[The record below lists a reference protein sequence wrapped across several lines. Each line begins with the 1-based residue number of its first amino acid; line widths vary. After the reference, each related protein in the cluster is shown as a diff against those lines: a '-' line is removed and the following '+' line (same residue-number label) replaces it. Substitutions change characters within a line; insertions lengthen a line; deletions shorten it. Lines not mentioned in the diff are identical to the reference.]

1 MALAERWLLPDG
13 VKEILPPKARQVE
26 VLRRRLLDL
35 YDNWGYEQVMPPLV
49 EHLESLLTGVGKDL
63 DINTYKLVDQ
73 ESGHSLGLRADI
85 TPQVARID
93 AHRMDHQGANRL
105 CYCGSVVHTRA
116 ENMLASRN
124 PLQLGA
130 EIYGHAGI
138 ESDVEVVSLMIET
151 LLACGI
157 EKELTLDLGHVDVFR
172 GVVAEAGLNDEQH
185 KHYHRLVQAKA
196 LPELSA
202 FVASLELTA
211 ELEQILLALP
221 RMNGGIEVL
230 QNAQQVLVNAPLVV
244 KQAISYLEQLA
255 EKISKRYPAVD
266 LYFDLAELRG
276 ANYHTGVV
284 FSALSPSF
292 AQTIAKGG
300 RYDCIGEDFGRS
312 RPATGFSTDLVIL
325 SDISENIAM
334 RAGVLAP
341 AGEELSLLVAID
353 ELRKQGQR
361 VIQRLP
367 EDDHEAQLFCDR
379 VLEKQADSWVV
390 VPRDPNLKLKN

>member
-13 VKEILPPKARQVE
+13 IKESLPPMARQVE
-26 VLRRRLLDL
+26 ALRRRLLDL
-35 YDNWGYEQVMPPLV
+35 YDSWGYEQVIPPLV

-63 DINTYKLVDQ
+63 DMKTYKLIDQ
-73 ESGHSLGLRADI
+73 SSGQTLGLRADI

-93 AHRMDHQGANRL
+93 AHRMDIEGTNRL

-138 ESDVEVVSLMIET
+138 ESDVEVISLMIET

-157 EKELTLDLGHVDVFR
+157 KDELTLDLGHVDVFR
-172 GVVAEAGLNDEQH
+172 GVVEHAALSDAHLKQYRGLV
-185 KHYHRLVQAKA
+185 KAKA
-196 LPELSA
+196 LPELSEFIDDLA
-202 FVASLELTA
+202 VSAQTA
-211 ELEQILLALP
+211 EMLAVLP
-221 RMNGGIEVL
+221 RLNGGIDVL
-230 QNAQQVLVNAPLVV
+230 ETAKRLLQAAPENVT
-244 KQAISYLEQLA
+244 QAITYLEQLA
-255 EKISKRYPAVD
+255 KIITSRYPHID

-300 RYDCIGEDFGRS
+300 RYDHIGEDFGRS
-312 RPATGFSTDLVIL
+312 RPATGFSTDLVTL
-325 SDISENIAM
+325 CDISTQITPV
-334 RAGVLAP
+334 AGVLAP
-341 AGEELSLLVAID
+341 AGEEAELLAAIAK
-353 ELRKQGQR
+353 LRAQGVR
-361 VIQRLP
+361 IIQKFLA
-367 EDDHEAQLFCDR
+367 DDQAAQTSCDR
-379 VLEKQADSWVV
+379 VLEKQAGSWVI
-390 VPRDPNLKLKN
+390 VPRDHNLKLKK

>member
-73 ESGHSLGLRADI
+73 KSGHSLGLRADI

-138 ESDVEVVSLMIET
+138 ESDVEVISLMVET

-172 GVVAEAGLNDEQH
+172 GVVAQAGLTEEQH
-185 KHYHRLVQAKA
+185 KLYRRLVQGKA
-196 LPELSA
+196 LPEIST
-202 FVASLELTA
+202 FVDGLEISESFA
-211 ELEQILLALP
+211 EILLALP

-230 QNAQQVLVNAPLVV
+230 QDAQQILANAPKVVIEAINYLVH
-244 KQAISYLEQLA
+244 LA
-255 EKISKRYPAVD
+255 KLISKRYPEVD

-292 AQTIAKGG
+292 AQAIAKGG

-341 AGEELSLLVAID
+341 AGEESSLLEAIAQ
-353 ELRKQGQR
+353 LRKQGER
-361 VIQRLP
+361 VIQRLS
-367 EDDHEAQLFCDR
+367 EDDHEAQSSCDR

-390 VPRDPNLKLKN
+390 IPRDPNLKLKN

>member
-26 VLRRRLLDL
+26 MLRRRLLDL
-35 YDNWGYEQVMPPLV
+35 YDNWGYEQVIPPLV

-63 DINTYKLVDQ
+63 DINTYKLIDQ
-73 ESGHSLGLRADI
+73 SSGHTLGLRADI

-93 AHRMDHQGANRL
+93 AHRMNRTGANRL

-138 ESDVEVVSLMIET
+138 ESDVEVISLMIET

-157 EKELTLDLGHVDVFR
+157 ENELTLDLGHVDVFR
-172 GVVAEAGLNDEQH
+172 GVVGQAELFDVQLKQYQH
-185 KHYHRLVQAKA
+185 LVQAKA
-196 LPELSA
+196 LPELED
-202 FVASLELTA
+202 FVAGLSVS
-211 ELEQILLALP
+211 EQAAQMLASLP
-221 RMNGGIEVL
+221 RLNGGLEVL
-230 QNAQQVLVNAPLVV
+230 QNAKLQLVAAPANVLE
-244 KQAISYLEQLA
+244 AIAYLEQLA
-255 EKISKRYPAVD
+255 LLIAARYPNVD

-292 AQTIAKGG
+292 AQAIAKGG
-300 RYDCIGEDFGRS
+300 RYDHIGEDFGRS
-312 RPATGFSTDLVIL
+312 RPATGFSTDLITL
-325 SDISENIAM
+325 CDISEEIEVV
-334 RAGVLAP
+334 AGVLAP
-341 AGEELSLLVAID
+341 AGEEALLLDKI
-353 ELRKQGQR
+353 
-361 VIQRLP
+361 
-367 EDDHEAQLFCDR
+367 AQLRAQGVRVVQKFPDDESQTQLCCDR
-379 VLEKQADSWVV
+379 ELEKQGGSWVV
-390 VPRDPNLKLKN
+390 VPRDHNLKLNN

>member
-93 AHRMDHQGANRL
+93 AHRMDHEGANRL

-138 ESDVEVVSLMIET
+138 ESDVEVISLMVET

-172 GVVAEAGLNDEQH
+172 GVVAGVDLNDEQY

-196 LPELSA
+196 LPELNA
-202 FVASLELTA
+202 FVKALELSSETEA
-211 ELEQILLALP
+211 ILLALP
-221 RMNGGIEVL
+221 RMNGGIEL
-230 QNAQQVLVNAPLVV
+230 LRNAAQTLASAPQVVI
-244 KQAISYLEQLA
+244 QAISYLIELA
-255 EKISKRYPAVD
+255 EKINKRYPEVD

-292 AQTIAKGG
+292 AQAIAKGG

-312 RPATGFSTDLVIL
+312 RPATGFSTDLVTL

-341 AGEELSLLVAID
+341 AGEESSLLIAID
-353 ELRKQGQR
+353 KLRKQGQR

-390 VPRDPNLKLKN
+390 VPRDSNLKLKN

>member
-35 YDNWGYEQVMPPLV
+35 YDNWGYEQVIPPLV

-73 ESGHSLGLRADI
+73 ESGQTLGLRADI

-93 AHRMDHQGANRL
+93 AHRMNHIGANRL

-138 ESDVEVVSLMIET
+138 ESDVEVISLMIET
-151 LLACGI
+151 LFACGI
-157 EKELTLDLGHVDVFR
+157 KDELSLDLGHVDVFR
-172 GVVAEAGLNDEQH
+172 GVVAHANLSADQL
-185 KHYHRLVQAKA
+185 KKYHDLVQSKA
-196 LPELSA
+196 LTELA
-202 FVASLELTA
+202 EFVATLGMTEDLSEM
-211 ELEQILLALP
+211 LLLLP
-221 RMNGGIEVL
+221 RLNGGLDVL
-230 QNAQQVLVNAPLVV
+230 QKAQAALVV
-244 KQAISYLEQLA
+244 APEVVKTAINYLSQIA
-255 EKISKRYPAVD
+255 QIIQKRYPSID

-284 FSALSPSF
+284 FSALSPNF
-292 AQTIAKGG
+292 AQAIAKGG
-300 RYDCIGEDFGRS
+300 RYDCIGLDFGRS
-312 RPATGFSTDLVIL
+312 RPATGFSTDLAIL
-325 SDISENIAM
+325 SDISENVTAPVGI
-334 RAGVLAP
+334 LAP
-341 AGEELSLLVAID
+341 AGEDDSLLAEIAK
-353 ELRKQGQR
+353 LRAQGVR
-361 VIQRLP
+361 VIQELP
-367 EDDHEAQLFCDR
+367 GADQETLLCCDR
-379 VLEKQADSWVV
+379 KLEKLAGSWVT
-390 VPRDPNLKLKN
+390 VPRDHNLKLKN

>member
-26 VLRRRLLDL
+26 MLRRRLLDL
-35 YDNWGYEQVMPPLV
+35 YDNWGYEQVIPPLV

-73 ESGHSLGLRADI
+73 ESGQALGLRADI

-93 AHRMDHQGANRL
+93 AHRMQKQGANRL

-138 ESDVEVVSLMIET
+138 ESDVEVISLMIET
-151 LLACGI
+151 LLACGLD
-157 EKELTLDLGHVDVFR
+157 EELSLDLGHVDVYR
-172 GVVAEAGLNDEQH
+172 GVVEIA
-185 KHYHRLVQAKA
+185 
-196 LPELSA
+196 ELS
-202 FVASLELTA
+202 VDQQKKYHELVLKKSLPDLTEFLATLSLSA
-211 ELEQILLALP
+211 EILAMLEVLP
-221 RMNGGIEVL
+221 RLNGGIEVL
-230 QNAQQVLVNAPLVV
+230 ERAKTALAQAPRAV
-244 KQAISYLEQLA
+244 IESIEYLCQLA
-255 EKISKRYPAVD
+255 DIMQTRYPQVD

-284 FSALSPSF
+284 FSAISPLF
-292 AQTIAKGG
+292 AQAVAKGG
-300 RYDCIGEDFGRS
+300 RYDDIGADFGRS
-312 RPATGFSTDLVIL
+312 RAATGFSTDLVTL
-325 SDISENIAM
+325 SNISENIEQ

-341 AGEELSLLVAID
+341 AGDEASLLKAIAQ
-353 ELRKQGQR
+353 LRAQGVR
-361 VIQRLP
+361 VIQKLP
-367 EDDHEAQLFCDR
+367 TDNHELELGCDR
-379 VLEKQADSWVV
+379 RLEKQADNWVIM
-390 VPRDPNLKLKN
+390 PRDHALNL